1 MLKVG
6 VIGAGSMGRHHVR
19 LYSELPQ
26 CELIGLADPDETR
39 SELASSY
46 KTQFFADHH
55 VLLVKQ
61 PQLVSIAAP
70 TSLHYKLTLDS
81 LKAGCHVL
89 LEKPVSDDLEHAEE
103 LVRQARARDLLLAVG
118 HIERFNPAAVTLKR
132 LIDAGEL
139 GEVLAVSNLRVG
151 PYHGR
156 IMDTGIVL
164 DLGIHDVDLIQ
175 MLTGTRTER
184 VFATALTRQ
193 HQHEDQAVLHLALAD
208 GRTGMVELSW
218 NAPYRMRNI
227 LVSGTRR
234 YAMCDL
240 LNQRLMVYEEREESG
255 RLLPQPYPVT
265 PGEPL
270 KAELE
275 SVIASVEE
283 GSEPECRAEDSIHAL
298 KVCLAALRSVATRE
312 AVAIE
317 G

>member
-19 LYSELPQ
+19 IYSELPQ
-26 CELIGLADPDETR
+26 CELIGLADPDE
-39 SELASSY
+39 SKAELAGKHQTAYFS
-46 KTQFFADHH
+46 DHRT
-55 VLLVKQ
+55 LLAKG
-61 PQLVSIAAP
+61 PELVSIAAP
-70 TSLHYKLTLDS
+70 TSLHHELALDV
-81 LKAGCHVL
+81 LRAGCHLL
-89 LEKPVSDDLEHAEE
+89 LEKPVCDDLRQAEE
-103 LVRQARARDLLLAVG
+103 LIEHARGRGLVLAVG
-118 HIERFNPAAVTLKR
+118 HIERFNPAVMVLRR
-132 LIDAGEL
+132 LIETGEL

-175 MLTGTRTER
+175 MLTGTRAER

-283 GSEPECRAEDSIHAL
+283 GTEPACSAEDSIHAL
-298 KVCLAALRSVATRE
+298 RVCLAALRSIQSRE
-312 AVAIE
+312 AEVVEA
-317 G
+317 

>member
-26 CELIGLADPDETR
+26 CELLGLADPDE
-39 SELASSY
+39 SKAELADKHQTEY
-46 KTQFFADHH
+46 FADHRA
-55 VLLVKQ
+55 LLARG
-61 PQLVSIAAP
+61 PQLVSITAP
-70 TSLHYKLTLDS
+70 TSLHHELAIEVLR
-81 LKAGCHVL
+81 AGCHLL
-89 LEKPVSDDLEHAEE
+89 LEKPVCDDLEQAEE
-103 LVRQARARDLLLAVG
+103 LVEHARGRGLVLAVG
-118 HIERFNPAAVTLKR
+118 HIERFNPAAVMLRR
-132 LIDAGEL
+132 LIEAGEL

-175 MLTGTRTER
+175 LLTGARTER
-184 VFATALTRQ
+184 VFATALNRQ
-193 HQHEDQAVLHLALAD
+193 HQHEDQAVLQLALAD
-208 GRTGMVELSW
+208 GRTGMIELSW

-240 LNQRLMVYEEREESG
+240 LNQRLMIYEEHEESG

-265 PGEPL
+265 AGEPL
-270 KAELE
+270 RAELE
-275 SVIASVEE
+275 SVIASVEQ
-283 GSEPECRAEDSIHAL
+283 GTAPACPAEDSIHAL
-298 KVCLAALRSVATRE
+298 RVCLAALRSIESRE
-312 AVAIE
+312 AEVVDS
-317 G
+317 